1 MQPSIL
7 LLRPIAPTLAQVL
20 DGPFHALARKYIIE
34 HLPETLSLEATNDE
48 AQLEELLTDPVG
60 LQALKSMDS
69 QFAAEI
75 KSLGLNIPQTSN
87 QPTSRSPLSA
97 KKLWANP
104 QFLLSFFFVA
114 AYFCIVIA
122 MFSVEASDYINMKKG
137 ENSLTGELQI
147 LLGALTAGVGQ
158 ILSYWFGRG
167 GDKKAAKSTD
177 DPA

>member
-20 DGPFHALARKYIIE
+20 DGPFHALARKYIIK

-60 LQALKSMDS
+60 LQALKSMDN

-75 KSLGLNIPQTSN
+75 KSLGLNIPQLDS
-87 QPTSRSPLSA
+87 QPENKPTLSV
-97 KKLWANP
+97 KKLRTNP
-104 QFLLSFFFVA
+104 QFLLSLTFIA
-114 AYFCIVIA
+114 AYFCIVVV
-122 MFSVEASDYINMKKG
+122 MFVVESADTINTQKS
-137 ENSLTGELQI
+137 ENSFMGELQI
-147 LLGALTAGVGQ
+147 LLGALTAGIGQ
-158 ILSYWFGRG
+158 ILSYWFGRS
-167 GDKKAAKSTD
+167 GDKKATKSTD